1 VTVPFI
7 WQWEE
12 INEMLPLVDAVICNL
27 LTPTGAQVLEV
38 GTWKGGWALSM
49 AENDR
54 SRKLI
59 CIDPYPNYS
68 EMKDE
73 FLRIADM
80 RAPGQILLYPSMSS
94 IENFKSLKLDVIHID
109 GEHSQEA
116 TYSDISEAL
125 PRLVD
130 TGLIIIDDVFYHDFP
145 GVSAAAFKALEE
157 FKLSPFLFSEKKLY
171 ACYPTFYEV
180 YYSKCKAILEELNI
194 KYQEDEFLTGKFG
207 QYMQRN
213 AINGFSLLII
223 SSDLTKNFL
232 RTLGI
237 KCKFSLKSAVI
248 SVIPPIFFNLLQA
261 LYRTIKYKV

>member
-1 VTVPFI
+1 
-7 WQWEE
+7 
-12 INEMLPLVDAVICNL
+12 MLPLVDAVICHL

-59 CIDPYPNYS
+59 CIDPYPNFP

-73 FLRIADM
+73 FLRIADI
-80 RAPGQILLYPSMSS
+80 RARGQIFLYPAMSS
-94 IENFKSLKLDVIHID
+94 IENFKSVQLDVIHID

-130 TGLIIIDDVFYHDFP
+130 GGIIIIDDVFYHDFP

-157 FKLSPFLFSEKKLY
+157 FKLSPFLFSEKKMY
-171 ACYPTFYEV
+171 ACYPTFYRT

-194 KYQEDEFLTGKFG
+194 QYQEDEFLTRKTG

-213 AINGFSLLII
+213 SINGFSLLII
-223 SSDLTKNFL
+223 NSHLTKKFL

-237 KCKFSLKSAVI
+237 KRKFSLKSAII
-248 SVIPPIFFNLLQA
+248 SLVPPILFNLLQRI
-261 LYRTIKYKV
+261 YRTIRYKN